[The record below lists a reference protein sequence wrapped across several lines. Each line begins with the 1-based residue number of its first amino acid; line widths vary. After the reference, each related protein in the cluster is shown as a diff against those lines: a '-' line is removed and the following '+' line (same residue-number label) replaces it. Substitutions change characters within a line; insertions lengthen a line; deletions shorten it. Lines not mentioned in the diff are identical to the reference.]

1 MITLYL
7 TAKGTEQELVK
18 KYLEENASETLAE
31 KINNGVKVEKD
42 GKTLIN
48 KKTLEGFMKYAT
60 GEARKQAEKGASAA
74 CVRSDVVFGWAI
86 HYFEEESIEEK
97 LYNEDGSEY
106 KAPKP
111 VVKKTTTAPTTTYT
125 PPVVKKPQS
134 EQLSLFDFSNNTPVA
149 NNTEETVEDVVEETI
164 ETVVEE
170 PKAEPIE
177 VVEEEDPQGSPL
189 YQKYMAIQNQYPD
202 YIVCMRVGDFYEV
215 FGYGAVQVSELID
228 LTLTSRDMGLKHRVP
243 MVGFP
248 YHRADVYY
256 DKLTDKGLTLVIA
269 ENDDLTV
276 KSAVKGTVNIETG
289 EVIEMPEEENKNE
302 SIDEKRKREE
312 KELIA
317 AISGLFGN
325 DLEVRL

>member
-1 MITLYL
+1 MITLNL
-7 TAKGTEQELVK
+7 TAKGIEQELIK

-31 KINNGVKVEKD
+31 KINNGVRIEKD

-48 KKTLEGFMKYAT
+48 KKSLDGFMKYAT
-60 GEARKQAEKGASAA
+60 DEAKKLSEKGASSA

-86 HYFEEESIEEK
+86 HYFEEESIMGK

-111 VVKKTTTAPTTTYT
+111 VVKKTTTTPATTYT
-125 PPVVKKPQS
+125 PPVVKKPES
-134 EQLSLFDFSNNTPVA
+134 EQLSLFDFSGDAPIVNDT
-149 NNTEETVEDVVEETI
+149 EETI
-164 ETVVEE
+164 EDDVEE
-170 PKAEPIE
+170 TLEETIDKKPVEPI
-177 VVEEEDPQGSPL
+177 VEEDPKGSPL
-189 YQKYMAIQNQYPD
+189 YQKYMAIQNEYPD
-202 YIVCMRVGDFYEV
+202 YVVCMRVGDFYEI
-215 FGYGAVQVSELID
+215 FGYGAVQVSELIE

-276 KSAVKGTVNIETG
+276 KSSAKGTVNVETG
-289 EVIEMPEEENKNE
+289 EVIEMPEEPKKETM
-302 SIDEKRKREE
+302 DEKRKREE

>member
-1 MITLYL
+1 MITLNL
-7 TAKGTEQELVK
+7 TAKGVEQELIK
-18 KYLEENASETLAE
+18 KYLEENASETLAD
-31 KINNGVKVEKD
+31 KINNGVRIEKD

-48 KKTLEGFMKYAT
+48 KKSLDGFMKYAAD
-60 GEARKQAEKGASAA
+60 EAKKLAEKGASAA

-86 HYFEEESIEEK
+86 HYFEEESIMGK

-111 VVKKTTTAPTTTYT
+111 VVKKTTTTPATTYT
-125 PPVVKKPQS
+125 PPVVNKPES
-134 EQLSLFDFSNNTPVA
+134 EQLSLFDFSGDAPVV
-149 NNTEETVEDVVEETI
+149 NDTEETI
-164 ETVVEE
+164 EDDVEE
-170 PKAEPIE
+170 TLEETIDQKP
-177 VVEEEDPQGSPL
+177 VETIVEEDPKGSPL
-189 YQKYMAIQNQYPD
+189 YQKYMAIQNQYPEH
-202 YIVCMRVGDFYEV
+202 IICMRVGDFYEV
-215 FGYGAVQVSELID
+215 FGYGAVQVSELIE

-276 KSAVKGTVNIETG
+276 KSSAKGTVNVETG
-289 EVIEMPEEENKNE
+289 EVIEMPEEPKKETM
-302 SIDEKRKREE
+302 DEKRKREE

-317 AISGLFGN
+317 AILGLFGS

>member
-1 MITLYL
+1 MITLNL
-7 TAKGTEQELVK
+7 TAKGTEQELIK

-31 KINNGVKVEKD
+31 KINNGVRIEKD
-42 GKTLIN
+42 AKTLIN
-48 KKTLEGFMKYAT
+48 KKTLDGFMKYAT
-60 GEARKQAEKGASAA
+60 DEARKQAEKGASAA

-86 HYFEEESIEEK
+86 HYFEEESIVGN

-111 VVKKTTTAPTTTYT
+111 VVKKTTTTPATTYI

-134 EQLSLFDFSNNTPVA
+134 EQLSLFDFSSNTSVA
-149 NNTEETVEDVVEETI
+149 NNTKKTVEDVVEETI

-177 VVEEEDPQGSPL
+177 VVVEEDPKGSPL
-189 YQKYMAIQNQYPD
+189 FQKYMAIQNQYPEH
-202 YIVCMRVGDFYEV
+202 IICMRVGDFYEV

-276 KSAVKGTVNIETG
+276 KFAVKGTVNIETG
-289 EVIEMPEEENKNE
+289 EVIEMPEENENE

-317 AISGLFGN
+317 AISTLFGN

>member
-1 MITLYL
+1 MITLNL
-7 TAKGTEQELVK
+7 TAKGMEQESLK
-18 KYLEENASETLAE
+18 QYLEENASETLAD
-31 KINNGVKVEKD
+31 KINNGVRIEKD

-48 KKTLEGFMKYAT
+48 KKTLESFMDYAHE
-60 GEARKQAEKGASAA
+60 EAKKQAEKGSRYA
-74 CVRSDVVFGWAI
+74 CLHSDVVFSWAI
-86 HYFEEESIEEK
+86 HYFEEESIVGK

-125 PPVVKKPQS
+125 PPIVKKPES

-149 NNTEETVEDVVEETI
+149 NNTEETVEEII

-170 PKAEPIE
+170 AKAEPVE
-177 VVEEEDPQGSPL
+177 VVEEEDPKGSPL
-189 YQKYMAIQNQYPD
+189 FQKYMAIQNQYPD

-215 FGYGAVQVSELID
+215 FGYGAVQISELID

>member
-1 MITLYL
+1 MITLNL
-7 TAKGTEQELVK
+7 TAKGTEQELIK
-18 KYLEENASETLAE
+18 KYLEENASETLAD
-31 KINNGVKVEKD
+31 KINNGVRIEKD

-48 KKTLEGFMKYAT
+48 KKSLDGFMKYAT
-60 GEARKQAEKGASAA
+60 DEAKKLAEKGASSA

-86 HYFEEESIEEK
+86 HYFEEESIVGK

-111 VVKKTTTAPTTTYT
+111 VVKKTTTTPATTYT
-125 PPVVKKPQS
+125 PPMVKKPES
-134 EQLSLFDFSNNTPVA
+134 EQLSLFDFSGDAPVV
-149 NNTEETVEDVVEETI
+149 NDTEETI
-164 ETVVEE
+164 EDDVEETLEENIDQKPVEVVVEE
-170 PKAEPIE
+170 DPK
-177 VVEEEDPQGSPL
+177 GSPL
-189 YQKYMAIQNQYPD
+189 YQKYMAIQNEYPD
-202 YIVCMRVGDFYEV
+202 YVVCMRVGDFYEV
-215 FGYGAVQVSELID
+215 FGYGAVQVSELIE

-276 KSAVKGTVNIETG
+276 KSSAKGTVNVETG
-289 EVIEMPEEENKNE
+289 EVIEMPEEPKKGTM
-302 SIDEKRKREE
+302 DEKRKHEE

>member
-1 MITLYL
+1 MITLNL
-7 TAKGTEQELVK
+7 TAKGIEQELIK
-18 KYLEENASETLAE
+18 KYLEENVSETLAE
-31 KINNGVKVEKD
+31 KINNGVRIEKD

-48 KKTLEGFMKYAT
+48 KKSLDGFMKYAT
-60 GEARKQAEKGASAA
+60 DEAKKLSEKGASSA

-86 HYFEEESIEEK
+86 HYFEEESIMGK

-111 VVKKTTTAPTTTYT
+111 VVKKTTTTPATTYT
-125 PPVVKKPQS
+125 PPVVKKPES
-134 EQLSLFDFSNNTPVA
+134 EQLSLFDFSGDAPIVNDT
-149 NNTEETVEDVVEETI
+149 EETI
-164 ETVVEE
+164 EDDVEE
-170 PKAEPIE
+170 TLEETIDKKPVEPI
-177 VVEEEDPQGSPL
+177 VEEDPKGSPL
-189 YQKYMAIQNQYPD
+189 YQKYMAIQNEYPD
-202 YIVCMRVGDFYEV
+202 YVVCMRVGDFYEV

-276 KSAVKGTVNIETG
+276 KSAIKGTVNIETG

-312 KELIA
+312 KELISM
-317 AISGLFGN
+317 ISPLFGN

>member
-1 MITLYL
+1 MITLNL
-7 TAKGTEQELVK
+7 TAKGTEQELIK
-18 KYLEENASETLAE
+18 KYLEENASETLAD
-31 KINNGVKVEKD
+31 KINNGVRIEKD

-48 KKTLEGFMKYAT
+48 KKSLDGFMKYAT
-60 GEARKQAEKGASAA
+60 EEARKQAEKGASSA

-86 HYFEEESIEEK
+86 HYFEEESIIGM

-111 VVKKTTTAPTTTYT
+111 VVKKTTTTPTTTYT
-125 PPVVKKPQS
+125 PPVAKKPES
-134 EQLSLFDFSNNTPVA
+134 EQLSLFDFSNDTPVV
-149 NNTEETVEDVVEETI
+149 NDTEETVKEVVEETI

-170 PKAEPIE
+170 PIAEPVE
-177 VVEEEDPQGSPL
+177 VVVEEDPNGSPL
-189 YQKYMAIQNQYPD
+189 FQKYMAIQNQYPD
-202 YIVCMRVGDFYEV
+202 YVVCMRIGDFYEV
-215 FGYGAVQVSELID
+215 FGYGAVQVSELIE

-256 DKLTDKGLTLVIA
+256 DKLTDKGLTLIIA

-289 EVIEMPEEENKNE
+289 EVIEMPEEESKNE

>member
-1 MITLYL
+1 MITLNL
-7 TAKGTEQELVK
+7 TAKGTEQELIK
-18 KYLEENASETLAE
+18 KYLEENASEILAD
-31 KINNGVKVEKD
+31 KINNGVRIEKD
-42 GKTLIN
+42 GKALIN
-48 KKTLEGFMKYAT
+48 KKTLDGFMKYAT
-60 GEARKQAEKGASAA
+60 EEARKQAEKGASSA

-86 HYFEEESIEEK
+86 HYFEEESIIGK
-97 LYNEDGSEY
+97 LYNEDGSVY

-111 VVKKTTTAPTTTYT
+111 VVKKTTTTPTTTYT

-170 PKAEPIE
+170 TKAEPVE

-189 YQKYMAIQNQYPD
+189 YQKYMAIQNQYPEH
-202 YIVCMRVGDFYEV
+202 IVCMRVGDFYEV

-256 DKLTDKGLTLVIA
+256 DKLTNKGLTLVIA

-289 EVIEMPEEENKNE
+289 EVIEMPEEETKNE

>member
-1 MITLYL
+1 MITLNL
-7 TAKGTEQELVK
+7 TAKGMEQELIK
-18 KYLEENASETLAE
+18 KYLEENASETLAD
-31 KINNGVKVEKD
+31 KINNGVRIEKD

-48 KKTLEGFMKYAT
+48 KKSLDGFMKYAT
-60 GEARKQAEKGASAA
+60 DEAKKLAEKGASAA

-86 HYFEEESIEEK
+86 HYFEEESIVGK

-111 VVKKTTTAPTTTYT
+111 VVKKTTTTPVTTYT
-125 PPVVKKPQS
+125 PPVVKKPES
-134 EQLSLFDFSNNTPVA
+134 EQLSLFDFSGDA
-149 NNTEETVEDVVEETI
+149 HVVNDTEETI
-164 ETVVEE
+164 EDDVEE
-170 PKAEPIE
+170 TLEETIEQKPVEPI
-177 VVEEEDPQGSPL
+177 VEEYPKGSPL
-189 YQKYMAIQNQYPD
+189 FQKYMAIQNQYPD
-202 YIVCMRVGDFYEV
+202 YVVCMRVGDFYEV
-215 FGYGAVQVSELID
+215 FGYGAVQVGELID

-276 KSAVKGTVNIETG
+276 KSAVKGTVNVETG
-289 EVIEMPEEENKNE
+289 EVIEMPEENNKEE

-317 AISGLFGN
+317 VISTLFGN

>member
-1 MITLYL
+1 MITLNL
-7 TAKGTEQELVK
+7 TTKSTEQELVK
-18 KYLEENASETLAE
+18 KYLEENASETLAD
-31 KINNGVKVEKD
+31 KINNGVRIEKD

-48 KKTLEGFMKYAT
+48 KKTLDGFIKYAT
-60 GEARKQAEKGASAA
+60 DEARKQAEKGASSA

-86 HYFEEESIEEK
+86 HYFEEESIMGT

-111 VVKKTTTAPTTTYT
+111 VVNKATTTPATTYT

-134 EQLSLFDFSNNTPVA
+134 EQLSLFDFSNNTPIA

-177 VVEEEDPQGSPL
+177 VVEEDPQGSPL
-189 YQKYMAIQNQYPD
+189 YQKYMTIQNQYPEH
-202 YIVCMRVGDFYEV
+202 IICMRVGDFYEV

-228 LTLTSRDMGLKHRVP
+228 LTLTSRDMGLKHRVS

-302 SIDEKRKREE
+302 SNDEKRKREE

>member
-1 MITLYL
+1 MITLNL
-7 TAKGTEQELVK
+7 TAKGVEQEALK
-18 KYLEENASETLAE
+18 QYLEENASEMLAD
-31 KINNGVKVEKD
+31 KINNGVRIEKD

-48 KKTLEGFMKYAT
+48 KKSLDGFMKYAT
-60 GEARKQAEKGASAA
+60 DEARKQAEKGASAA

-86 HYFEEESIEEK
+86 HYFEEESIMGK

-106 KAPKP
+106 KTPKP
-111 VVKKTTTAPTTTYT
+111 VVKKTTTAPASTYT
-125 PPVVKKPQS
+125 PPVAKKPES
-134 EQLSLFDFSNNTPVA
+134 DQLSLFDFTSDTPVI
-149 NNTEETVEDVVEETI
+149 NDTEETI
-164 ETVVEE
+164 EDGVEE
-170 PKAEPIE
+170 TLEETIDQKPVEPI
-177 VVEEEDPQGSPL
+177 VEEDPKGSPL
-189 YQKYMAIQNQYPD
+189 FQKYMAIQNQYPD
-202 YIVCMRVGDFYEV
+202 YVVCMRVGDFYEV
-215 FGYGAVQVSELID
+215 FGYSAVQVSELIE

-256 DKLTDKGLTLVIA
+256 DKLTNKGLTLVIA

-289 EVIEMPEEENKNE
+289 EVIEMPEEETKNE

-317 AISGLFGN
+317 AISGFLGN

>member
-1 MITLYL
+1 MITLNL
-7 TAKGTEQELVK
+7 TAKGTEQELIK

-31 KINNGVKVEKD
+31 KINKGVRIEKD

-48 KKTLEGFMKYAT
+48 KKTLESFMDYAHE
-60 GEARKQAEKGASAA
+60 EAKKQAEKGSRYA
-74 CVRSDVVFGWAI
+74 CLHSDVVFGWAI
-86 HYFEEESIEEK
+86 HYFEEESIVGK

-111 VVKKTTTAPTTTYT
+111 VVKKTTAPASTYT
-125 PPVVKKPQS
+125 PPVAKKPES
-134 EQLSLFDFSNNTPVA
+134 DQLSLFDFTSDTPIV
-149 NNTEETVEDVVEETI
+149 NDTEKTVEDDIDETIEETI
-164 ETVVEE
+164 VQTPAEPIVEEE
-170 PKAEPIE
+170 PK
-177 VVEEEDPQGSPL
+177 GSPL
-189 YQKYMAIQNQYPD
+189 YQKYMAIQNDYPD
-202 YIVCMRVGDFYEV
+202 FVVCMRVGDFYEV

-276 KSAVKGTVNIETG
+276 KSSAKGTVNVETG
-289 EVIEMPEEENKNE
+289 EVIEMPEEHKKETM
-302 SIDEKRKREE
+302 DEKRKREE

>member
-1 MITLYL
+1 MITLNL
-7 TAKGTEQELVK
+7 TAKGIEQELIK

-31 KINNGVKVEKD
+31 KINNGVRIEKD

-48 KKTLEGFMKYAT
+48 KKSLDGFMKYAT
-60 GEARKQAEKGASAA
+60 DEARKQAEKGASAA

-86 HYFEEESIEEK
+86 HYFEEESIVGK

-111 VVKKTTTAPTTTYT
+111 VVKKTTTTPATTYT
-125 PPVVKKPQS
+125 PPVVKKPKS
-134 EQLSLFDFSNNTPVA
+134 EQLSLFDFSGDTPA
-149 NNTEETVEDVVEETI
+149 PNDTEETVE
-164 ETVVEE
+164 ETVETLIEE
-170 PKAEPIE
+170 PKAEPVE
-177 VVEEEDPQGSPL
+177 VVIEEDPKGSPL
-189 YQKYMAIQNQYPD
+189 FQKYMAIQNQYPEH
-202 YIVCMRVGDFYEV
+202 IICMRVGDFYEV

-289 EVIEMPEEENKNE
+289 EVIEMPEKSKKDE

>member
-1 MITLYL
+1 MITLNL
-7 TAKGTEQELVK
+7 TAKGMEQEALK
-18 KYLEENASETLAE
+18 QYLEENASEILAD
-31 KINNGVKVEKD
+31 KINDGVRIEKD

-48 KKTLEGFMKYAT
+48 KKTLDSFMDYAHE
-60 GEARKQAEKGASAA
+60 EAKKQAEKGSRYA
-74 CVRSDVVFGWAI
+74 CLHSDVVFGWAI
-86 HYFEEESIEEK
+86 HYFEEESIIGK

-111 VVKKTTTAPTTTYT
+111 VVKKTTSTPTTTYT
-125 PPVVKKPQS
+125 PPVIKKPES
-134 EQLSLFDFSNNTPVA
+134 EQLSLFDFSNDTPVV
-149 NNTEETVEDVVEETI
+149 NDTKKTVEEVIEGTI

-170 PKAEPIE
+170 LKVEPVTV
-177 VVEEEDPQGSPL
+177 VVEEDPKGSPL
-189 YQKYMAIQNQYPD
+189 FQKYMAIQNQYPEH
-202 YIVCMRVGDFYEV
+202 IICMRVGDFYEV
-215 FGYGAVQVSELID
+215 FGYGAVQVSELIE
-228 LTLTSRDMGLKHRVP
+228 LTLTSKDMGLKHRVP

-276 KSAVKGTVNIETG
+276 KSAIKGTVNIETG
-289 EVIEMPEEENKNE
+289 EVIEMPEENKNE
-302 SIDEKRKREE
+302 SIDDKRKREE

>member
-1 MITLYL
+1 M
-7 TAKGTEQELVK
+7 
-18 KYLEENASETLAE
+18 
-31 KINNGVKVEKD
+31 
-42 GKTLIN
+42 
-48 KKTLEGFMKYAT
+48 
-60 GEARKQAEKGASAA
+60 A

-86 HYFEEESIEEK
+86 HYFEEESIVGK

-111 VVKKTTTAPTTTYT
+111 VVKKTTTT
-125 PPVVKKPQS
+125 PATAHTPSVVKKPES
-134 EQLSLFDFSNNTPVA
+134 EQLSLFDFSGAAPVV
-149 NNTEETVEDVVEETI
+149 NDTEETVEDDVEETI
-164 ETVVEE
+164 EETIEQK
-170 PKAEPIE
+170 PIEPI
-177 VVEEEDPQGSPL
+177 VEEDPKGSPL
-189 YQKYMAIQNQYPD
+189 FQKYMAIQSQYPEH
-202 YIVCMRVGDFYEV
+202 IICMRVGDFYEV
-215 FGYGAVQVSELID
+215 FGYGAVQASELIE
-228 LTLTSRDMGLKHRVP
+228 LSLTSRDMGLKHRVP

-269 ENDDLTV
+269 ENDDLAV

-317 AISGLFGN
+317 MISTLFGN

>member
-1 MITLYL
+1 MITLNL
-7 TAKGTEQELVK
+7 TAKGTEQELIK
-18 KYLEENASETLAE
+18 KYLEENASETLAD
-31 KINNGVKVEKD
+31 KINNGVRIEKD

-48 KKTLEGFMKYAT
+48 KKSLDGFMKYAT
-60 GEARKQAEKGASAA
+60 DEAKKLAEKGASSA

-86 HYFEEESIEEK
+86 HYFEEESIIDK

-111 VVKKTTTAPTTTYT
+111 VVKKTTTTPATTYT
-125 PPVVKKPQS
+125 PPVVKKPES
-134 EQLSLFDFSNNTPVA
+134 EQLSLFDFSGDAPVV
-149 NNTEETVEDVVEETI
+149 NDTEETI
-164 ETVVEE
+164 EDDVEE
-170 PKAEPIE
+170 TLEETIDKKPVEPI
-177 VVEEEDPQGSPL
+177 VEEDPKGSPL
-189 YQKYMAIQNQYPD
+189 YQKYMAIQNEYPD
-202 YIVCMRVGDFYEV
+202 YVVCMRVGDFYEV

-276 KSAVKGTVNIETG
+276 KSSAKGTVNVETG
-289 EVIEMPEEENKNE
+289 EVIEMPEEPKKETM
-302 SIDEKRKREE
+302 DEKRKREE

>member
-1 MITLYL
+1 MITLNL
-7 TAKGTEQELVK
+7 TAKGTEQELIK

-31 KINNGVKVEKD
+31 KINNGVRIEKD

-48 KKTLEGFMKYAT
+48 KKSIDGFMKYAT
-60 GEARKQAEKGASAA
+60 DEAKKLAAKGASAA

-86 HYFEEESIEEK
+86 HYFEEESIVGK

-111 VVKKTTTAPTTTYT
+111 VVKKTTAPASTYT
-125 PPVVKKPQS
+125 PPVAKKPES
-134 EQLSLFDFSNNTPVA
+134 DQLSLFDFTSDTPIV
-149 NNTEETVEDVVEETI
+149 NDTEKTVEDDIDETIEETI
-164 ETVVEE
+164 VQT
-170 PKAEPIE
+170 PAEPI
-177 VVEEEDPQGSPL
+177 VEEDPKGSPL
-189 YQKYMAIQNQYPD
+189 YQKYMAIQNEYPD
-202 YIVCMRVGDFYEV
+202 YVVCMRVGDFYEV
-215 FGYGAVQVSELID
+215 FGYGAVQVSELIE

-269 ENDDLTV
+269 ENNDLTV

-289 EVIEMPEEENKNE
+289 EVIEMPEEETKNE

>member
-1 MITLYL
+1 MT
-7 TAKGTEQELVK
+7 
-18 KYLEENASETLAE
+18 
-31 KINNGVKVEKD
+31 
-42 GKTLIN
+42 
-48 KKTLEGFMKYAT
+48 YAID
-60 GEARKQAEKGASAA
+60 EARKQAEKGASAA
-74 CVRSDVVFGWAI
+74 CIRSDVVFGWAI
-86 HYFEEESIEEK
+86 RYFEEESIIGK

-111 VVKKTTTAPTTTYT
+111 VVKKTTTAPTTTFT
-125 PPVVKKPQS
+125 PPVVKKPES
-134 EQLSLFDFSNNTPVA
+134 EQLSLFDFSSDTSVDND
-149 NNTEETVEDVVEETI
+149 TEETVEEVVEEKV

-177 VVEEEDPQGSPL
+177 VVVEEDPKGSPL
-189 YQKYMAIQNQYPD
+189 YQKYMAIQNQYPEH
-202 YIVCMRVGDFYEV
+202 IVCMRVGDFYEV
-215 FGYGAVQVSELID
+215 FGYGAVQVSELIE

-289 EVIEMPEEENKNE
+289 EVIEMPEEENRNE

-317 AISGLFGN
+317 MISYLFGN

>member
-1 MITLYL
+1 MITLNL
-7 TAKGTEQELVK
+7 TAKGTEQEVLK
-18 KYLEENASETLAE
+18 QYLEENASEILAD
-31 KINNGVKVEKD
+31 KINNGVRIEKD

-48 KKTLEGFMKYAT
+48 KKTLDSFMDYAHE
-60 GEARKQAEKGASAA
+60 EAKKQAEKGS
-74 CVRSDVVFGWAI
+74 RYSDVVFGWAI
-86 HYFEEESIEEK
+86 HYFEEESIIGK

-111 VVKKTTTAPTTTYT
+111 VVKKTTTTSTTTYT

-134 EQLSLFDFSNNTPVA
+134 EQLTLFDFSSDAPVA
-149 NNTEETVEDVVEETI
+149 NNTEETVEDVVEETKA
-164 ETVVEE
+164 EPVEVVVEE
-170 PKAEPIE
+170 
-177 VVEEEDPQGSPL
+177 DPHGSPL
-189 YQKYMAIQNQYPD
+189 YQKYMAIQNQYPEH
-202 YIVCMRVGDFYEV
+202 IICMRVGDFYEV

-289 EVIEMPEEENKNE
+289 EVIEMPEENNKEE

>member
-1 MITLYL
+1 MITLNL
-7 TAKGTEQELVK
+7 TAKGTEQELIK

-31 KINNGVKVEKD
+31 KINNGVRIEKD

-48 KKTLEGFMKYAT
+48 KKSLDGFMKYAAD
-60 GEARKQAEKGASAA
+60 EAKKLAEKGASAA

-86 HYFEEESIEEK
+86 HYFEEESIVGK

-111 VVKKTTTAPTTTYT
+111 VVKKTTTTPATTYT
-125 PPVVKKPQS
+125 PPVVKKPES
-134 EQLSLFDFSNNTPVA
+134 EQLSLFDFSGDAPVV
-149 NNTEETVEDVVEETI
+149 NDTEETI
-164 ETVVEE
+164 EDNEEETLEETINQKPVEPVVEE
-170 PKAEPIE
+170 NPK
-177 VVEEEDPQGSPL
+177 GSPL
-189 YQKYMAIQNQYPD
+189 YQKYMAIQNQYPEH
-202 YIVCMRVGDFYEV
+202 IICMRVGDFYEV

-269 ENDDLTV
+269 ENDDLAV

-317 AISGLFGN
+317 MISPLFGN